1 MIDDDNVYFEVVGAG
16 KIEISKFDG
25 VQCGGK
31 LGFSFGVEWGTHDYT
46 GGVLSREEAIKLA
59 EHILKYTDN
68 INLRKHKLLN
78 IEKSLS

>member
-1 MIDDDNVYFEVVGAG
+1 MKDEYFEVIGAG

-31 LGFSFGVEWGTHDYT
+31 LGFSFGVEWGRHGYT
-46 GGVLSREEAIKLA
+46 GGLLSREEAIKLA

-68 INLRKHKLLN
+68 TILRKQKLKN
-78 IEKSLS
+78 IEKSLK